1 MWWSNTLS
9 YCASSYSA
17 KTCYTYIIRQ
27 WRNSILLF
35 ISHQRWRERGENPQL
50 YVQFLDTCG
59 WSHVLTYIPTY
70 ACIFLHNCT
79 GKQRKWPVPSELT
92 LELIEYIW
100 SINQQLSTKN
110 DYLGPNMGV
119 AENFPFLDG
128 NNFPFDWIMKK
139 IFLRTYF
146 FLFPRNTNQL
156 MSANML
162 AFFSPDRMQIDFRPP
177 QKCFICSMD
186 GYYNIFCSIFWA
198 KKEEN
203 WLSK

>member
-1 MWWSNTLS
+1 M
-9 YCASSYSA
+9 
-17 KTCYTYIIRQ
+17 
-27 WRNSILLF
+27 
-35 ISHQRWRERGENPQL
+35 
-50 YVQFLDTCG
+50 
-59 WSHVLTYIPTY
+59 HVF
-70 ACIFLHNCT
+70 FLHNCT

-139 IFLRTYF
+139 IFFRTYF

-162 AFFSPDRMQIDFRPP
+162 AFFFLLTECKLTSVPHRNVLYVVVYRWLLLHTYFVLFFEPRKRKIDWANKAFGNAMLGPDHLLLQL
-177 QKCFICSMD
+177 
-186 GYYNIFCSIFWA
+186 
-198 KKEEN
+198 
-203 WLSK
+203 LSLFNKQYCL